1 MSASKSKN
9 NKKNTLDNGHWSFH
23 ELMRPDLY
31 FGFVY
36 LIWCTKT
43 NMKYV
48 GRKQYK
54 HAGKKSSRNYGKETN
69 WRTYSGSSVHLN
81 EHINTHGEKHIR
93 FICLGEY
100 SCRGDLVYAE
110 VEEQVKRDVLRA
122 RFEDGKRIYYNG
134 QISAI
139 KFIPPNRLSNINKKI
154 PKEVKM

>member
-9 NKKNTLDNGHWSFH
+9 NKNSVLDNGHWSFH
-23 ELMRPDLY
+23 EMMRPDLY

-36 LIWCTKT
+36 LIWCSKT
-43 NMKYV
+43 EKGYI

-69 WRTYSGSSVHLN
+69 WRTYAGSSVHLA
-81 EHINTHGEKHIR
+81 EHIKTNGLKNMK

-110 VEEQVKRDVLRA
+110 VDEQVKRDVLRA
-122 RFEDGKRIYYNG
+122 RSEDGKRIYYNG

-139 KFIPPNRLSNINKKI
+139 KFIPPNRISNLNKKI
-154 PKEVKM
+154 PKELKM

>member
-1 MSASKSKN
+1 MSVSKSKKNKN
-9 NKKNTLDNGHWSFH
+9 NALDNGHWEYH

-43 NMKYV
+43 NMKYI

-69 WRTYSGSSVHLN
+69 WRTYAGSSTHLA
-81 EHINTHGEKHIR
+81 EHIKTHDLKHVR

-122 RFEDGKRIYYNG
+122 RFENGKRRYYNG
-134 QISAI
+134 QIAAI
-139 KFIPPNRLSNINKKI
+139 KFIPPNKISNINPNI
-154 PKEVKM
+154 PEEAKV